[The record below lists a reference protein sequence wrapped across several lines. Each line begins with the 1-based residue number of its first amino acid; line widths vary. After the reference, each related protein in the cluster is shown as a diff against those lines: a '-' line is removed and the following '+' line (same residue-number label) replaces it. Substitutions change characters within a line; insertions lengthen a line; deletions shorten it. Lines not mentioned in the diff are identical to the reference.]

1 MYHTYVVKQS
11 IFFNASLMFLCV
23 DICMQKIIFV
33 CEDMYVCKHV
43 HNSMHGYTLCKKLY
57 LCVRI
62 CMQTCTQQ
70 YAWIHTCVIKHV
82 LDFYFLIKRYI

>member
-23 DICMQKIIFV
+23 DIYVCKKLYL

-43 HNSMHGYTLCKKLY
+43 HNSMHGYTLRKKLY

-62 CMQTCTQQ
+62 CM
-70 YAWIHTCVIKHV
+70 YANMYTTACIDTHLCKKTCVG
-82 LDFYFLIKRYI
+82 FLFFN